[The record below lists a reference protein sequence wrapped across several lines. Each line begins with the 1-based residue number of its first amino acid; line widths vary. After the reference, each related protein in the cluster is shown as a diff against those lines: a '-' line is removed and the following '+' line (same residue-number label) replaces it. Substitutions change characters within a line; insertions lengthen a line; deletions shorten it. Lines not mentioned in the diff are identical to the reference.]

1 MFNCMFN
8 TQSLVPFR
16 YLMFDPLYILC
27 PFSLPKA
34 CPATFLRG
42 GGWWGESQVKASV
55 GIWFCHSWP
64 WGLGQ
69 VT

>member
-34 CPATFLRG
+34 CPAAFLGEGWRRG
-42 GGWWGESQVKASV
+42 DSQVKASV
-55 GIWFCHSWP
+55 GI
-64 WGLGQ
+64 
-69 VT
+69 